1 MILKLQILRF
11 VPILLMG
18 LSILSCSS
26 SDATRDSPQRMAT
39 YGGAKLFPVQS
50 DTSIVLVGDSIAI
63 IVWDATQFNTH
74 ATVKPNGAVTIPFIG
89 EMKVAGY
96 AKEELLKILRR
107 KLSEY
112 IKGDVFFSL
121 EVTKPPLKI
130 SVFGMVLR
138 QGSFPANNELS
149 LVDALIMA
157 GGWGESADLR
167 YIRITHQST
176 FGAEVGSV
184 EFDLTPFLETG
195 DSRGMPVV
203 RPGDVIIVPKKENYI
218 LEFSGFVG
226 SFFLLFGFF
235 GLLR

>member
-1 MILKLQILRF
+1 MKLRILWF
-11 VPILLMG
+11 VPILLIA
-18 LSILSCSS
+18 LSVLSCSS
-26 SDATRDSPQRMAT
+26 SDATRDSQQRIAT
-39 YGGAKLFPVQS
+39 YGSQTPLPVQS
-50 DTSIVLVGDSIAI
+50 DTSVVIVGDSIAI
-63 IVWDATQFNTH
+63 TVWDATQFNTN
-74 ATVKPNGAVTIPFIG
+74 ATVKQNGAITIPFIG

-96 AKEELLKILRR
+96 AKGELIKTLRR

-112 IKGDVFFSL
+112 IKGDVFFSF

-149 LVDALIMA
+149 LVDVLFMV
-157 GGWGESADLR
+157 GGWGETADLR

-176 FGAEVGSV
+176 FSAERGSV

-195 DSRGMPVV
+195 DSRGMPMV
-203 RPGDVIIVPKKENYI
+203 RPGDVVIVPKKENYI

-226 SFFLLFGFF
+226 SFFLLLGFF